1 MAKNKALAN
10 FCSSIKNGQKA
21 RKLEITIRN
30 TKLNEKIL
38 KTLISE
44 GYVRGFSKSNSNLIN
59 VLLKYSSEKP
69 VISKI
74 QPILSYNLNKHISFN
89 ALLKRRKE
97 LDNGHKGLETFI
109 LTTSQGILSDYEC
122 LKRKI
127 GGQLLVK
134 IL

>member
-21 RKLEITIRN
+21 RKLEITIPN
-30 TKLNEKIL
+30 TKLNERILKIL
-38 KTLISE
+38 VAE
-44 GYVRGFSKSNSNLIN
+44 GYIRGFSKNHNNLIN
-59 VLLKYSSEKP
+59 VFLKYSSERP

-74 QPILSYNLNKHISFN
+74 QPVLSYNLNKYISFN
-89 ALLKRRKE
+89 GLLKRRKE
-97 LDNGHKGLETFI
+97 LDNGHKGLETFV

-127 GGQLLVK
+127 GGQLLIK